1 MSAHPTNTA
10 ADTPSPAFLA
20 ELDPDSLLYRGLM
33 TTGRAYALGDV
44 FALVRRLS
52 ERIAADASDEDVM
65 KTLVLNWS
73 ELLSWVEQASVEAR
87 DELRLMQDEIAL
99 AEPG

>member
-1 MSAHPTNTA
+1 MSADMTIPATE
-10 ADTPSPAFLA
+10 PPKPAFLSD
-20 ELDPDSLLYRGLM
+20 LDPDSLLYRGLM

-52 ERIAADASDEDVM
+52 ERIAPDASDQDVL

-87 DELRLMQDEIAL
+87 DELRLMQEEIAL
-99 AEPG
+99 KEA